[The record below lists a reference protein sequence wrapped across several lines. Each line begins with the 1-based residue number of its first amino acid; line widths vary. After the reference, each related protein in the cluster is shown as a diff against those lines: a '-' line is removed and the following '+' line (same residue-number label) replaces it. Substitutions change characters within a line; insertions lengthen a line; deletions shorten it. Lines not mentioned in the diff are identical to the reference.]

1 MYRYLLMKRK
11 FKSMYIHKKEAVE
24 EFIYNLE
31 QKGLILDICHGCLDT
46 H

>member
-1 MYRYLLMKRK
+1 MKRK
-11 FKSMYIHKKEAVE
+11 FKSICVHKKEVVA

-31 QKGLILDICHGCLDT
+31 QKGLILDKYHGCLVT